1 LVAVGHVRN
10 KGINMKPIMEAREG
24 KKRIGNALR
33 EVSGVGTEYTY
44 EKMENEKVIKTLE
57 AVHRILVLAWRDLDA
72 MIDEW
77 EDERGID
84 RPL

>member
-1 LVAVGHVRN
+1 MN
-10 KGINMKPIMEAREG
+10 SISEAREA
-24 KKRIGNALR
+24 KKRVDAALKDIA
-33 EVSGVGTEYTY
+33 GVGAGYTY
-44 EKMENEKVIKTLE
+44 EKMEQEEEVIKTLE

-77 EDERGID
+77 EAAKGID